1 MRVGAFHISPNSEA
15 DPAVVA
21 RHAEALGFE
30 SYWVADHTILPVQYS
45 VPYVTGTGPAGP
57 EPDYLWQIPDPLVAL
72 ARASATTHR
81 IKLGTAICLV
91 AERHPVLLAKQ
102 VATLDDACG
111 GRLLF
116 GIGGGWNPEECTI
129 LGGDF
134 EHRWSQIKDY
144 VAAMKRLW
152 IDHAAEHHGHYVDF
166 PPVRCYPKPAQ
177 KPHPPILLASV
188 NNRRVFKRV
197 AEWGDGW
204 IPAVQSVEELSEGV
218 REISALA
225 RAAGRDPATIDF
237 TAFTT
242 PGQSRTRRDVSA
254 LEQAGARRV
263 IFWLDQTKLEGVLHE
278 LEELAHGLGLT
289 PLPQE

>member
-1 MRVGAFHISPNSEA
+1 MHIGIFHVSPNAGA

-21 RHAEALGFE
+21 KRAEALGFE
-30 SYWVADHTILPVQYS
+30 SYWVADHTILPVAYS
-45 VPYVTGTGPAGP
+45 APYVGAAGPHGP
-57 EPDYLWQIPDPLVAL
+57 EPDYLWQIPDPLIAL

-102 VATLDDACG
+102 VATLDDVCG

-152 IDHAAEHHGHYVDF
+152 TDHASEYHGRYVDF
-166 PPVRCYPKPAQ
+166 PAVRCYPKPAR
-177 KPHPPILLASV
+177 KPHPPILLGSI
-188 NNRRVFKRV
+188 NNRRAFKRV

-204 IPAVQSVEELSEGV
+204 IPAVQTVDEFSNGV
-218 REISALA
+218 KEISALA
-225 RAAGRDPATIDF
+225 KAAGRDPATIDF
-237 TAFTT
+237 TVFTT
-242 PGQSRTRRDVSA
+242 PGQWRTPKDVAA
-254 LEQAGARRV
+254 LEQAGAGRV
-263 IFWLDQTKLEGVLHE
+263 ILWLEETKLASVLHE
-278 LEELAHGLGLT
+278 LEALARNLG
-289 PLPQE
+289 PKFPP